1 LLRFPAIRGIHFTI
15 DAREHFPLPANS
27 MLKFQPPGFVSRS
40 LELPQ
45 GALVYYTQGGAP
57 WPLDRLTQAPI
68 LLFLHSLGGGSSAFE
83 WSKVYGGLA
92 HQYQIIAPDL
102 IGWGASEHPAIDYQ
116 LEDYLQI
123 LRDLLGALEL
133 QFSQRPVCI
142 IASSSTAAMM
152 LRLATANEPRST
164 FCDRFF
170 LVSPSG
176 YRDFGEDYRQGLGA
190 LLASTP
196 LLDRFIY
203 SVGAANEFAIQNFLS
218 QFLFANPQRITE
230 EIIQAYLA
238 SALQPNAEYAAL
250 AALKGNLFFDLSETL
265 DRLTTPT
272 TLVWGAQAKFSSP
285 TVGRR
290 LQQLNPQAIKQFY
303 EIPDSGVLCHLE
315 QPATIIALL
324 GSVLTDP
331 SGLPQKNG
339 LNLY

>member
-1 LLRFPAIRGIHFTI
+1 
-15 DAREHFPLPANS
+15 
-27 MLKFQPPGFVSRS
+27 MLQFQPPGFIRQS
-40 LELPQ
+40 LGLPQ
-45 GALVYYTQGGAP
+45 GTLIYYTQGGIP
-57 WPLDRLTQAPI
+57 WPVDQLAQAPL

-92 HQYQIIAPDL
+92 HHYRIIAPDL
-102 IGWGASEHPAIDYQ
+102 IGWGASDHPALDYQ

-123 LRDLLGALEL
+123 LRDLLRALET
-133 QFSQRPVCI
+133 QFAQRPACI
-142 IASSSTAAMM
+142 IASSSIAAML
-152 LRLATANEPRST
+152 LRLATEEDWQNHPLG
-164 FCDRFF
+164 DRFF
-170 LVSPSG
+170 FVSPSG
-176 YRDFGEDYRQGLGA
+176 YRDFGEDYRQSLGA
-190 LLASTP
+190 LIAATP

-265 DRLTTPT
+265 HRLTTPT
-272 TLVWGAQAKFSSP
+272 TFLWGAQAKFSSP

-290 LQQLNPQAIKQFY
+290 LQQLNPQAITQFY

-324 GSVLTDP
+324 GSVLNP
-331 SGLPQKNG
+331 PPLKVN
-339 LNLY
+339 